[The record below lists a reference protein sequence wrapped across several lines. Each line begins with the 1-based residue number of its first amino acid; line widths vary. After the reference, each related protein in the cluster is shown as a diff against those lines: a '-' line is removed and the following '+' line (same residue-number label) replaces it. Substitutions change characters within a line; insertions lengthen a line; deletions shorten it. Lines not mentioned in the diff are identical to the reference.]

1 MRAALCLP
9 RTSEAQ
15 PDNQPNLS
23 YKHFLAQIQQ
33 LPPNVLSDFAMPKLC
48 PSRPLLDVATRER
61 KAVAALNFYNAETL
75 IAHVRAANALSES
88 IILQTTEAT
97 IDYLGLR
104 MIRGMA
110 AAAADQLE
118 QPVALHL
125 DHGSSY
131 DLAARCID
139 HGYTSVMID
148 GSKLS
153 LADNCALSRS
163 VVKLAH
169 SAGVSVEGELGHVG
183 QNSEPTAEDKQF
195 LTEPN
200 DAARFVS
207 ETQVD
212 ALAVAIGTAHGFYK
226 GEVKLDFDRLQE
238 ISAAVPDTPLVLHG
252 GSGVSAELLRK
263 AIACGIRKVNF
274 GTELK
279 NAFTNAIKTSL
290 SSSDDIDLRRTFAP
304 AISAVEEISRSK
316 IQICSNVA
324 YERQTSTS

>member
-1 MRAALCLP
+1 M
-9 RTSEAQ
+9 S
-15 PDNQPNLS
+15 
-23 YKHFLAQIQQ
+23 
-33 LPPNVLSDFAMPKLC
+33 KLC
-48 PSRPLLDVATRER
+48 PSRQLLAAATREH
-61 KAVAALNFYNAETL
+61 KAIAALNFYNAETL
-75 IAHVRAANALSES
+75 IAHVRAANALNQS
-88 IILQTTEAT
+88 IILQTTEST
-97 IDYLGLR
+97 IDYLGLP
-104 MIRGMA
+104 MILGMA
-110 AAAADQLE
+110 TAAAE
-118 QPVALHL
+118 QIEFPVALHL

-153 LADNCALSRS
+153 FADNCALSRR
-163 VVKLAH
+163 VVELAH
-169 SAGVSVEGELGHVG
+169 PAGVSVEGELGHVG
-183 QNSEPTAEDKQF
+183 QNSDATPSDKL
-195 LTEPN
+195 LTDPN

-207 ETQVD
+207 ETEVD
-212 ALAVAIGTAHGFYK
+212 ALAVAVGTAHGFYK
-226 GEVKLDFDRLQE
+226 GEVKLDFDRLKE
-238 ISAAVPDTPLVLHG
+238 IAAAVPNTPLVLHG

-279 NAFTNAIKTSL
+279 NAFTKAIKTSL

-304 AISAVEEISRSK
+304 AITAVEEISSSK